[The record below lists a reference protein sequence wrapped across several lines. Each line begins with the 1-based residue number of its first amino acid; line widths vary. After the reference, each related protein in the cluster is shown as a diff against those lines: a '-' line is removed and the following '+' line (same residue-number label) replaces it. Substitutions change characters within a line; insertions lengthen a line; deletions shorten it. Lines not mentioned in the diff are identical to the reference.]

1 VWKSLAEEMRLARQ
15 VADVS
20 YVTTSLHMQ
29 LEQESNRMSF
39 RTKIEPGHLT
49 DMIATAAAIAELD
62 VILGVIKGSA
72 QIFGWTIDE
81 VQIDTLLAEAR
92 TLNEAA
98 ANDPD

>member
-1 VWKSLAEEMRLARQ
+1 VTCVPFRVDGLARQ

-62 VILGVIKGSA
+62 VIKGSA